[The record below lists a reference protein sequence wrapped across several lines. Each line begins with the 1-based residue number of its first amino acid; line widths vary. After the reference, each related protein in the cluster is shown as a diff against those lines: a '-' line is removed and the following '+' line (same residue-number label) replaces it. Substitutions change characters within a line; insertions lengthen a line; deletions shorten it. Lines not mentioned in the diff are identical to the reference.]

1 MKEKLLE
8 ALKTEYKNLGFGKK
22 AFDGVADYLSKTIEK
37 EEDISNAISGVG
49 GLLKAFQGEV
59 DTVRQ
64 EKSELQRKLE
74 ALNKEPIKESK
85 EPTREPTKEPKD
97 ELLEQLLAKVEGLE
111 KARQAEQKQ
120 KEFESR
126 KKEVVAK
133 AKEKGI
139 NEEVMAMIGI
149 PEDLEDTDTFVA
161 DIAQRLVN
169 AGVQVGKPRESQS
182 EPKEMGDALADIINK
197 KTEELIKQK

>member
-1 MKEKLLE
+1 M
-8 ALKTEYKNLGFGKK
+8 
-22 AFDGVADYLSKTIEK
+22 
-37 EEDISNAISGVG
+37 
-49 GLLKAFQGEV
+49 
-59 DTVRQ
+59 
-64 EKSELQRKLE
+64 
-74 ALNKEPIKESK
+74 
-85 EPTREPTKEPKD
+85 
-97 ELLEQLLAKVEGLE
+97 AKVEGLE

-182 EPKEMGDALADIINK
+182 EPKEMGDALADLINK

>member
-8 ALKTEYKNLGFGKK
+8 ALKTEYKNLGFGQK

-74 ALNKEPIKESK
+74 TLNKEPDV
-85 EPTREPTKEPKD
+85 EPTKEPKD

>member
-8 ALKTEYKNLGFGKK
+8 ALKTEYKNLGFGQK

-74 ALNKEPIKESK
+74 SLNKEPDV
-85 EPTREPTKEPKD
+85 EPTKEPKD
-97 ELLEQLLAKVEGLE
+97 ELLEQLLSKVEGLE

>member
-8 ALKTEYKNLGFGKK
+8 ALKTEYKNLGFGQK

-74 ALNKEPIKESK
+74 SLNKESDV
-85 EPTREPTKEPKD
+85 EPTKEPKD
-97 ELLEQLLAKVEGLE
+97 ELLVQYLAKVEGLE
-111 KARQAEQKQ
+111 TARQEEQKQ

-149 PEDLEDTDTFVA
+149 PEDLEDTDTFIA

-169 AGVQVGKPRESQS
+169 AGVQVDKPRESQS

>member
-8 ALKTEYKNLGFGKK
+8 ALKTEYKNLGFGQK

-74 ALNKEPIKESK
+74 ALNKEPDVGPK
-85 EPTREPTKEPKD
+85 EPTKEPKD

>member
-8 ALKTEYKNLGFGKK
+8 ALKTEYKNLGFGQK

-74 ALNKEPIKESK
+74 ALNKEPIVDPS
-85 EPTREPTKEPKD
+85 EPTKEPKD

-182 EPKEMGDALADIINK
+182 EPKEMGDALADLINK

>member
-8 ALKTEYKNLGFGKK
+8 ALKTEYKNLGFGQK
-22 AFDGVADYLSKTIEK
+22 AFDGVADYLSKTIEN

-74 ALNKEPIKESK
+74 ALNKEPIV
-85 EPTREPTKEPKD
+85 EPKEPTKEPKD

-182 EPKEMGDALADIINK
+182 EPKEMGDALADLINK

>member
-8 ALKTEYKNLGFGKK
+8 ALKTEYKNLGFGRK

-74 ALNKEPIKESK
+74 TLNKEPIV
-85 EPTREPTKEPKD
+85 EPTKEPKD

-149 PEDLEDTDTFVA
+149 PDDLEDTDTFVA

>member
-8 ALKTEYKNLGFGKK
+8 ALKTEYKNLGFGQK

-74 ALNKEPIKESK
+74 TLNKEPIV
-85 EPTREPTKEPKD
+85 EPKEPTKEPKD